1 MGKRRGEL
9 AAEGSRR
16 ITLFVEILDLIGHDP
31 ARQAIASF
39 GFALDPPT
47 FMSASM
53 NAALRHIEPARGSS
67 RESNDAGAA
76 SKPGLARR
84 VDRAARRN

>member
-1 MGKRRGEL
+1 MGKRQGEL

-16 ITLFVEILDLIGHDP
+16 IILFVEILDLIGHDP

-39 GFALDPPT
+39 GFAPDPPT

-53 NAALRHIEPARGSS
+53 NAALRHIRDNFT
-67 RESNDAGAA
+67 RELNEVDLA
-76 SKPGLARR
+76 KPNRF
-84 VDRAARRN
+84 DT

>member
-1 MGKRRGEL
+1 MSKRRGEL

-39 GFALDPPT
+39 GFSLDSPT

-53 NAALRHIEPARGSS
+53 NVALRHIRDNFT
-67 RESNDAGAA
+67 RELNEVDLA
-76 SKPGLARR
+76 KPNRF
-84 VDRAARRN
+84 DT